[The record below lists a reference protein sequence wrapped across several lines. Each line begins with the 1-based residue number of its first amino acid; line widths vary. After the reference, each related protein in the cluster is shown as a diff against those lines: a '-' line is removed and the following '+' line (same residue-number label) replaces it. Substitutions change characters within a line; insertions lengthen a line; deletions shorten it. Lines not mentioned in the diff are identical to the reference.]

1 MSNLKNYSLEELKV
15 EIERR
20 ENMPEMRE
28 TTELEQEAFEY
39 LNDLRE
45 SGSTNMFG
53 ARPYLIEDLDLDKDT
68 AGKLLTTWMKIF
80 NPYGEY
86 EFIDA
91 NIQPINRK

>member
-1 MSNLKNYSLEELKV
+1 MSNLKNYSLEELKS

-45 SGSTNMFG
+45 TGATNMFG
-53 ARPYLIEDLDLDKDT
+53 ARPYLMEDLELDKYT
-68 AGKLLTTWMKIF
+68 AKLLTTWMKVF
-80 NPYGEY
+80 NPDGEY
-86 EFIDA
+86 EFIDV
-91 NIQPINRK
+91 NIKPINRK